1 MVMDSS
7 KAAGPVEVVTV
18 GHAVVDVL
26 ASVTDEALTKYG
38 YEKGSMTLVDADT
51 SARLY
56 GSVHPTATSS
66 GGSAANTAVGVA
78 CLGARTA
85 FVGRVR
91 DDELG
96 KAFTEDIRNV
106 GVDYSVPPVTSGA
119 ATARCVVM
127 LTPDAQRTMCTNL
140 GAAAEMAPSDIDPA
154 LIGAAK
160 VVYLE
165 GYIVGPEDK
174 RPVVDAIIDLVK
186 KNKKQLA
193 FSLSDP
199 FWVNLHTDELRRV
212 ISHSDLVFGNE
223 EEAVALT
230 GESDAVAAAKRL
242 AGQVGTV
249 VVTRGSAG
257 AVAVSG
263 DTVASV
269 PAEPLGKVV
278 DTTGAGDLFAAGFL
292 YGHVRGQSLESC
304 ARLGSLAAGE
314 VIAHVGARPSA
325 DLASLAKARGL
336 L

>member
-1 MVMDSS
+1 MDSS
-7 KAAGPVEVVTV
+7 KPAGPAEVVTV

-26 ASVTDEALTKYG
+26 ASVSDEALSEFG
-38 YEKGSMTLVDADT
+38 YEKGSMTLVDADV

-56 GSVHPTATSS
+56 GSVRPTASAS
-66 GGSAANTAVGVA
+66 GGSAANTAVGLA
-78 CLGARTA
+78 SLGARAA

-91 DDELG
+91 DDALG
-96 KAFTEDIRNV
+96 RVFTEDIRGA

-119 ATARCVVM
+119 PTARCVVM

-140 GAAAEMAPSDIDPA
+140 GAAAELAPSDIDPA
-154 LIGAAK
+154 VIGAAK

-174 RPVVDAIIDLVK
+174 RAVVDRIIDLAGHHK
-186 KNKKQLA
+186 TQLA

-263 DTVASV
+263 DSVASV

-292 YGHVRGQSLESC
+292 YGHVRGLSLENS

-314 VIAHVGARPSA
+314 VIAHVGARPSTE
-325 DLASLAKARGL
+325 LASLGRQRGL